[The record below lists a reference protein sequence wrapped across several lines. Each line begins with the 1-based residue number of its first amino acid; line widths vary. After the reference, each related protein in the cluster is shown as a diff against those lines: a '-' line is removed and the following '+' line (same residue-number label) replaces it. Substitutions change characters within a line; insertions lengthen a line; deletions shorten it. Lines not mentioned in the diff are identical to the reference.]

1 MVSFPRYLHT
11 ECVLQHSSFL
21 FYTSAPVNIVHACS
35 PAIILTFPSIG
46 SADTRE
52 SPELAVTG
60 LWAMCNK
67 VSESQDG
74 LPIGPYLPS
83 SDLAFSSEMRMSASF
98 LDYRL
103 ALDFYGGRRIYTRFI
118 RNFINTFIFYVYTM
132 LGFVRSL
139 HLQLINQAAERQ
151 EQLTRETRIPK

>member
-1 MVSFPRYLHT
+1 
-11 ECVLQHSSFL
+11 
-21 FYTSAPVNIVHACS
+21 
-35 PAIILTFPSIG
+35 
-46 SADTRE
+46 
-52 SPELAVTG
+52 
-60 LWAMCNK
+60 MCNK

-132 LGFVRSL
+132 LGIVRSL
-139 HLQLINQAAERQ
+139 YLQLINQAAERQ